1 MEQESMDNKRLIIAI
16 SFDEAKGTYEVKL
29 PAGSNLA
36 EAAFGIS
43 AFIKCLVRDKVIKT
57 PTEFIE
63 QIQKYTFDVQ
73 YKELE
78 EENENKS

>member
-1 MEQESMDNKRLIIAI
+1 MDNEENNKRLIIAI
-16 SFDEAKGTYEVKL
+16 SFDENKGAYEVKL

-43 AFIKCLVRDKVIKT
+43 AFIKCLVRDKIIKT

-78 EENENKS
+78 DGDDKS

>member
-1 MEQESMDNKRLIIAI
+1 MDNKENDKRLIIAI
-16 SFDEAKGTYEVKL
+16 SFDENKGTYEVKL

-43 AFIKCLVRDKVIKT
+43 AFIKCLVRDKIIKT
-57 PTEFIE
+57 PTDFIE

-78 EENENKS
+78 DGNDKS

>member
-1 MEQESMDNKRLIIAI
+1 MDNKENDKRLIIAI
-16 SFDEAKGTYEVKL
+16 SFDEAKSTYEVKL

-78 EENENKS
+78 DGDDKS

>member
-1 MEQESMDNKRLIIAI
+1 MDNKENSKRLIIAI
-16 SFDEAKGTYEVKL
+16 SFDEYKGVYNVKL

-78 EENENKS
+78 DGTDNS

>member
-1 MEQESMDNKRLIIAI
+1 MDNEENNKRLIIAI
-16 SFDEAKGTYEVKL
+16 SFDENKGAYEVKL

-43 AFIKCLVRDKVIKT
+43 AFIKCLVRDKIIKT
-57 PTEFIE
+57 PTDFIE

-78 EENENKS
+78 DGDDKS

>member
-1 MEQESMDNKRLIIAI
+1 MDNKENDKRLIIAI

-78 EENENKS
+78 DGDDKS

>member
-1 MEQESMDNKRLIIAI
+1 MDNKENDKRLIIAI
-16 SFDEAKGTYEVKL
+16 SFDENKGTYEVKL

-43 AFIKCLVRDKVIKT
+43 AFIKCLVRDKIIKT

-78 EENENKS
+78 DGDDKS

>member
-1 MEQESMDNKRLIIAI
+1 MDNKENDKRLIIAI
-16 SFDEAKGTYEVKL
+16 SFDESKGMYEVKL

-43 AFIKCLVRDKVIKT
+43 AFIKCLVRDKIIKT

-78 EENENKS
+78 DGNDKS

>member
-1 MEQESMDNKRLIIAI
+1 MDNKENDKRLIIAI
-16 SFDEAKGTYEVKL
+16 SFDENKGTYEVKL

-57 PTEFIE
+57 PTDFIE

-78 EENENKS
+78 DGDDKS

>member
-1 MEQESMDNKRLIIAI
+1 MDNKESSKRLIIAI
-16 SFDEAKGTYEVKL
+16 SFDEYKGVYNVKL
-29 PAGSNLA
+29 LAGSNLA
-36 EAAFGIS
+36 ETAFGIS

-78 EENENKS
+78 DDDNKS

>member
-1 MEQESMDNKRLIIAI
+1 MNNKENDKRLIIAI

-78 EENENKS
+78 DGDDKS

>member
-1 MEQESMDNKRLIIAI
+1 MDNEESSKRLILAI
-16 SFDEAKGTYEVKL
+16 SFDEYKGVYNVKL

-78 EENENKS
+78 DGTDNS

>member
-1 MEQESMDNKRLIIAI
+1 MDNKENDKRLIIAI
-16 SFDEAKGTYEVKL
+16 SFDENKGAYEVKL

-78 EENENKS
+78 DVDDKS

>member
-1 MEQESMDNKRLIIAI
+1 MDNEENNKRLIIAI
-16 SFDEAKGTYEVKL
+16 SFDENKGTYEVKL

-43 AFIKCLVRDKVIKT
+43 AFIKCLVRDKIIKT
-57 PTEFIE
+57 PTDFIE

-78 EENENKS
+78 DVDDKS

>member
-1 MEQESMDNKRLIIAI
+1 MDDKENNKRLIIAI
-16 SFDEAKGTYEVKL
+16 SFDESKGAYEVKL

-78 EENENKS
+78 DVDDKS

>member
-1 MEQESMDNKRLIIAI
+1 MDNKENDKRLILAI
-16 SFDEAKGTYEVKL
+16 SFDENKGTYEVKL

-43 AFIKCLVRDKVIKT
+43 AFIKCLVRDKIIKQ
-57 PTEFIE
+57 PGDFIE

-78 EENENKS
+78 DGDNKS

>member
-1 MEQESMDNKRLIIAI
+1 MDNEENNKRLIIAI
-16 SFDEAKGTYEVKL
+16 SFDEYKGIYNVKL

-43 AFIKCLVRDKVIKT
+43 AFIECLVRDKIIKT

-78 EENENKS
+78 DGADNS

>member
-1 MEQESMDNKRLIIAI
+1 MDNKENSKRLIIAI
-16 SFDEAKGTYEVKL
+16 SFDEYKGVYNVKL

-36 EAAFGIS
+36 EAAFGIA

-78 EENENKS
+78 DVDDKS

>member
-1 MEQESMDNKRLIIAI
+1 MEQESMDNKRSIIAI

-36 EAAFGIS
+36 EAAFGIA
-43 AFIKCLVRDKVIKT
+43 AFIKCLVRDKVISK
-57 PTEFIE
+57 PSDFIE
-63 QIQKYTFDVQ
+63 QVQKYTYDVQ

-78 EENENKS
+78 ANDEDKS

>member
-1 MEQESMDNKRLIIAI
+1 MNNKENDKRLIIAI
-16 SFDEAKGTYEVKL
+16 SFDENKGTYEVKL

-43 AFIKCLVRDKVIKT
+43 AFIKCLVRDKIIKT
-57 PTEFIE
+57 PTDFIE

-78 EENENKS
+78 DGNDKS

>member
-1 MEQESMDNKRLIIAI
+1 MDNKENDKRLIIAI
-16 SFDEAKGTYEVKL
+16 SFDENKGTYEVKL

-43 AFIKCLVRDKVIKT
+43 AFIKCLVRDKIIKT
-57 PTEFIE
+57 PTDFIE

-78 EENENKS
+78 NGNDKS

>member
-1 MEQESMDNKRLIIAI
+1 MDNKENDKRLIIAI
-16 SFDEAKGTYEVKL
+16 SFDENKGTYEVKL

-57 PTEFIE
+57 PTDFIE
-63 QIQKYTFDVQ
+63 QIRKYTFDVQ

-78 EENENKS
+78 DGDDKS

>member
-1 MEQESMDNKRLIIAI
+1 MDNKESSKRLIIAI
-16 SFDEAKGTYEVKL
+16 SFDEYKGVYNVKL

-78 EENENKS
+78 DDTDNS

>member
-1 MEQESMDNKRLIIAI
+1 MDNNENDERLIIAI
-16 SFDEAKGTYEVKL
+16 SFDENKGTYEVKL

-43 AFIKCLVRDKVIKT
+43 AFIKCLVRDKIIKT
-57 PTEFIE
+57 PTDFIE

-78 EENENKS
+78 DGNDKS

>member
-1 MEQESMDNKRLIIAI
+1 MDNKENDKRLIIAI
-16 SFDEAKGTYEVKL
+16 SFDENKSTYEVKL

-36 EAAFGIS
+36 EAAFGIA

-78 EENENKS
+78 DGDDKS

>member
-1 MEQESMDNKRLIIAI
+1 MDNKENDKRLIIAI

-43 AFIKCLVRDKVIKT
+43 AFIKCLVRDKIIKT
-57 PTEFIE
+57 PTDFIE

-78 EENENKS
+78 DDDNKS